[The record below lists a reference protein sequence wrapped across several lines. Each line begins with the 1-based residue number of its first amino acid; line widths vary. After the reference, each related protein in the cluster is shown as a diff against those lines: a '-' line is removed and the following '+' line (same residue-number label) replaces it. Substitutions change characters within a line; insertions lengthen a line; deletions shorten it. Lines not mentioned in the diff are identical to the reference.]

1 MSTYL
6 KGKTNKQD
14 ALELYTDDLTLR
26 TETAKQSLQKTQ
38 AQVLFHKN
46 ALQSVQNDIKNTQN
60 RIETAY
66 AERNSTAITDAI
78 ADLDELILIQQDH
91 KYGQI
96 FAQQI
101 AKEYQS
107 LIDFSEKKLEA
118 IKANIPALTQG
129 VVVRLP
135 E

>member
-6 KGKTNKQD
+6 KGKPNKQD
-14 ALELYTDDLTLR
+14 ALEVYTDELTLR
-26 TETAKQSLQKTQ
+26 TEKAKQSLQKAQ

-46 ALQSVQNDIKNTQN
+46 ALQNVQNDIKNTQDK
-60 RIETAY
+60 IETAY
-66 AERNSTAITDAI
+66 TDRNSTAITDAI
-78 ADLDELILIQQDH
+78 ADLDELTLIQQDH

-101 AKEYQS
+101 VKEYQS
-107 LIDFSEKKLEA
+107 LIDFSEKKLEV
-118 IKANIPALTQG
+118 IQANMPALTQG